1 MQHPASRTPQ
11 PIHRSRRNPNRRT
24 ERDARRCG
32 RRHRPPRARTVANAA
47 SGIPNPQSIHRSRR
61 NPNRRSERDARR
73 CGRRHRPHRARTV
86 VDAASSIP
94 NFPNPY
100 IAADGIRTAVP
111 KKTPDAAVEDTVRLA
126 LERLQMQPP
135 ASRTPNPYIAADEAV
150 HAPHEKEPHCN
161 GAFRKRLLQYGSL
174 I

>member
-1 MQHPASRTPQ
+1 MGRKTAQKIIVVLSGKRATLAPGEIKARPAS
-11 PIHRSRRNPNRRT
+11 
-24 ERDARRCG
+24 D
-32 RRHRPPRARTVANAA
+32 RAIYEEATAA
-47 SGIPNPQSIHRSRR
+47 LVMLGFPKS
-61 NPNRRSERDARR
+61 
-73 CGRRHRPHRARTV
+73 
-86 VDAASSIP
+86 AAEK
-94 NFPNPY
+94 
-100 IAADGIRTAVP
+100 AVTAVL
-111 KKTPDAAVEDTVRLA
+111 KETPDAAVEDTVRLA

>member
-1 MQHPASRTPQ
+1 MQPPASRTPQ
-11 PIHRSRRNPNRRT
+11 PIHRCRRNPNRRT

-32 RRHRPPRARTVANAA
+32 RRHRPHRARTVANAA
-47 SGIPNPQSIHRSRR
+47 SGIPNSPTHTSLPTESEPPYRKRRPTLRSKT
-61 NPNRRSERDARR
+61 PSASRSNG
-73 CGRRHRPHRARTV
+73 CKCSLRHPEL
-86 VDAASSIP
+86 
-94 NFPNPY
+94 PNPY

-111 KKTPDAAVEDTVRLA
+111 KETPDAAVEDTVRLA